1 MPNKSQRQS
10 KATGNPVELW
20 ERIQQALGTSGA
32 PETARI
38 MGLAK
43 PSVYDWQK
51 GKMPGL
57 DTLIRIARM
66 GNVSLHWLITGE
78 GPRKIDPNEQEVSGF
93 DNLRKTEREI
103 VQRLAEKEGR
113 SIEEQINELIVEA
126 LIARGLVPDQHK
138 AIKVI
143 LQTLEKTPQSRRHLV
158 ILELLRELSSKA
170 FDEG

>member
-1 MPNKSQRQS
+1 M
-10 KATGNPVELW
+10 GLW

-78 GPRKIDPNEQEVSGF
+78 GPRTIDQSQIEVSSF

-103 VQRLAEKEGR
+103 IQRLAEEEGR
-113 SIEEQINELIVEA
+113 SVQEQMSELIVEA
-126 LIARGLVPDQHK
+126 LIARGLVPNQQK

-143 LQTLEKTPQSRRHLV
+143 LQTLEKTPQSRRYLV

-170 FDEG
+170 FQD